1 MAKKNFNELL
11 QQKGTGAKKKDV
23 TEETKD
29 FLSNQTTGRKRKY
42 TKLKNKENKTK
53 IVTVLL
59 TETEYNDLL
68 NMCEKLNKKSVSE
81 CIREL
86 IDNSLS
92 TFYGKLFKD
101 N

>member
-1 MAKKNFNELL
+1 MAKKNFNELY
-11 QQKGTGAKKKDV
+11 KTGAKKKDV
-23 TEETKD
+23 TEETKEL
-29 FLSNQTTGRKRKY
+29 LSRQTKGEKRKY
-42 TKLKNKENKTK
+42 TKLQNRENKTK

-59 TETEYNDLL
+59 TETEYNDLVS
-68 NMCEKLNKKSVSE
+68 MCEKLNKKSISE
-81 CIREL
+81 CIREM